1 MTGAQFV
8 ANLQRRYSSSYS
20 SGSSSTSGNGAVSSR
35 CEECGHIKQK
45 RTGWTGG
52 SWTAAAAR
60 TLYWRQRAYAKINT
74 WDPLAADRK
83 KYNDLLYGGIAR
95 MTAAAQKT
103 RILCHVAPVE
113 AAMIPVATA
122 CGTTKSAFDWS
133 SIEYNVSTTAVSCGN
148 PAATAPLETGG
159 ATADFT
165 SASCPGYTAGQEGG
179 NQASLVM
186 TKVTSASMPAD
197 YQTLLNRRTTS
208 ACARHAVIRNTRG
221 GLVGQKMSAGT
232 RVSGMSGVAV
242 CISTSVPSSEVCS
255 DYTVKDIV
263 ELSAAGSYGS
273 PLGKT
278 VTVDATGAWC
288 FNGAVAG
295 TTYVPVQT
303 IANAVEAT
311 TITQTISITS
321 VTVSQYTGDVQLVYE
336 AAYAVS
342 IGIWSST
349 NRAYASGCSVS
360 SSATAVARRAG
371 VAIAFTARIANNPS
385 LATSAQTAA
394 TALATNVA
402 TFVTAINTAKTD
414 LNKPAVATPS
424 ASDITVAAPT
434 VQSQVAAGG
443 SATISG
449 VASLGP
455 ASSMITFI
463 LLAVAAALF
472 K

>member
-1 MTGAQFV
+1 
-8 ANLQRRYSSSYS
+8 
-20 SGSSSTSGNGAVSSR
+20 
-35 CEECGHIKQK
+35 
-45 RTGWTGG
+45 
-52 SWTAAAAR
+52 
-60 TLYWRQRAYAKINT
+60 
-74 WDPLAADRK
+74 
-83 KYNDLLYGGIAR
+83 

-122 CGTTKSAFDWS
+122 CGITKSAFDWS
-133 SIEYNVSTTAVSCGN
+133 SIEYNVSTTAVSCGD

-197 YQTLLNRRTTS
+197 YQTLLNRRSTS
-208 ACARHAVIRNTRG
+208 ACARHAVIRNARG

-242 CISTSVPSSEVCS
+242 CISTSVPDSEVCS
-255 DYTVKDIV
+255 DYTVQDIV
-263 ELSAAGSYGS
+263 ELSATGSYGS

-303 IANAVEAT
+303 IANAVEST

-321 VTVSQYTGDVQLVYE
+321 VTVAQYTGDVQLVYE
-336 AAYAVS
+336 GAYAIS
-342 IGIWSST
+342 IGIWST
-349 NRAYASGCSVS
+349 ADRAYTSGCSVS
-360 SSATAVARRAG
+360 STATAVARRAG
-371 VAIAFTARIANNPS
+371 VAIAFTAVIANNPS
-385 LATSAQTAA
+385 LASSAQTAA
-394 TALATNVA
+394 TSLATNVA
-402 TFVTAINTAKTD
+402 SFVTSINTAKTA
-414 LNKPAVATPS
+414 LNKPGVATPS
-424 ASDITVAAPT
+424 ASDITIATPTVAA
-434 VQSQVAAGG
+434 QQAAGG

-449 VASLGP
+449 VASLAP

>member
-1 MTGAQFV
+1 
-8 ANLQRRYSSSYS
+8 
-20 SGSSSTSGNGAVSSR
+20 
-35 CEECGHIKQK
+35 
-45 RTGWTGG
+45 
-52 SWTAAAAR
+52 
-60 TLYWRQRAYAKINT
+60 
-74 WDPLAADRK
+74 
-83 KYNDLLYGGIAR
+83 
-95 MTAAAQKT
+95 
-103 RILCHVAPVE
+103 
-113 AAMIPVATA
+113 
-122 CGTTKSAFDWS
+122 
-133 SIEYNVSTTAVSCGN
+133 
-148 PAATAPLETGG
+148 
-159 ATADFT
+159 
-165 SASCPGYTAGQEGG
+165 
-179 NQASLVM
+179 M

-303 IANAVEAT
+303 IANAVEST

-321 VTVSQYTGDVQLVYE
+321 VTVAQYTGDVQLVYE
-336 AAYAVS
+336 GAYAIS
-342 IGIWSST
+342 IGIWST
-349 NRAYASGCSVS
+349 ANRAYTSGCSVS
-360 SSATAVARRAG
+360 STATAVARRAG
-371 VAIAFTARIANNPS
+371 VAIAFTAVIANNPS

-394 TALATNVA
+394 TSLSTNVA
-402 TFVTAINTAKTD
+402 SFVTSINTAKTA
-414 LNKPAVATPS
+414 LNKPGVATPS
-424 ASDITVAAPT
+424 ASDITIAAPT
-434 VQSQVAAGG
+434 VQAQQAAGG

>member
-159 ATADFT
+159 ATVDFT

-232 RVSGMSGVAV
+232 RVSGLSGVAV
-242 CISTSVPSSEVCS
+242 CISSSVPNSEVCS

-303 IANAVEAT
+303 IANAVEST

-321 VTVSQYTGDVQLVYE
+321 VTVAQYTEDVQPVYE
-336 AAYAVS
+336 GAHAIS
-342 IGIWSST
+342 IGIWST
-349 NRAYASGCSVS
+349 ANRAYTSGCSVS
-360 SSATAVARRAG
+360 STATAVARRAG
-371 VAIAFTARIANNPS
+371 VAIAFTAVIANNTS
-385 LATSAQTAA
+385 LAWP
-394 TALATNVA
+394 L
-402 TFVTAINTAKTD
+402 
-414 LNKPAVATPS
+414 PARLISPS
-424 ASDITVAAPT
+424 QRQLCKHSRQRVD
-434 VQSQVAAGG
+434 
-443 SATISG
+443 
-449 VASLGP
+449 
-455 ASSMITFI
+455 
-463 LLAVAAALF
+463 
-472 K
+472 

>member
-1 MTGAQFV
+1 
-8 ANLQRRYSSSYS
+8 
-20 SGSSSTSGNGAVSSR
+20 
-35 CEECGHIKQK
+35 
-45 RTGWTGG
+45 
-52 SWTAAAAR
+52 
-60 TLYWRQRAYAKINT
+60 
-74 WDPLAADRK
+74 
-83 KYNDLLYGGIAR
+83 
-95 MTAAAQKT
+95 
-103 RILCHVAPVE
+103 
-113 AAMIPVATA
+113 
-122 CGTTKSAFDWS
+122 
-133 SIEYNVSTTAVSCGN
+133 VSTTAVSCGN

-242 CISTSVPSSEVCS
+242 CISTSVPASEVCS

-263 ELSAAGSYGS
+263 ELSATGSYGS

-303 IANAVEAT
+303 IANAVEST

-321 VTVSQYTGDVQLVYE
+321 VTVAQYSGDVQLVYE
-336 AAYAVS
+336 GAYAIS
-342 IGIWSST
+342 IGIWST
-349 NRAYASGCSVS
+349 ANRAYTSGCSVS
-360 SSATAVARRAG
+360 STATAVARRAG
-371 VAIAFTARIANNPS
+371 VAIAFTAVIANNPS

-394 TALATNVA
+394 TSLSTNVA
-402 TFVTAINTAKTD
+402 SFVTSINTAKTA
-414 LNKPAVATPS
+414 LNKPGVATPS
-424 ASDITVAAPT
+424 ASDITIATPT
-434 VQSQVAAGG
+434 VQAQQAAGG